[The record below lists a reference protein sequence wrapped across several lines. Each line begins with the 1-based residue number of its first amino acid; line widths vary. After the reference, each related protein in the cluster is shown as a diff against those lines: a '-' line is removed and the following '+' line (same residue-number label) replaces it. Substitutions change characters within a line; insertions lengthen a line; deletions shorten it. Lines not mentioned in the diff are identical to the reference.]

1 MTSQALAEDSYE
13 IVVEK
18 AIAMC
23 GGDMR
28 GALKALLLAN
38 EHLEVELAKLRDTFL
53 HCASSNGTKPGYL
66 N

>member
-1 MTSQALAEDSYE
+1 MASRNLSQTAYE
-13 IVVEK
+13 SMIEE
-18 AIAMC
+18 AIATC

-38 EHLEVELAKLRDTFL
+38 EHLEAELSQLRAQAP
-53 HCASSNGTKPGYL
+53 CSPVSSRYL

>member
-1 MTSQALAEDSYE
+1 MTSQILAEDSYE

-38 EHLEVELAKLRDTFL
+38 EHLEAELAKLRDPSL
-53 HCASSNGTKPGYL
+53 HCASGNGARPGYL

>member
-1 MTSQALAEDSYE
+1 MTSQTLAEDSYE
-13 IVVEK
+13 IVVEE

-38 EHLEVELAKLRDTFL
+38 EHLEGELAKLRDTFL
-53 HCASSNGTKPGYL
+53 HSASGNGAKPGYL